1 VLTWF
6 AVALA
11 GGAVAVAVGWGL
23 RRSDGLGRPRPF
35 PWVSVALLVLLAV
48 AGAGAVPGVLR
59 AHQER
64 RLGRAASVLA
74 GARVAVRCQTLGG
87 AFVDAGPE
95 LGSELTWPGPGG
107 DPEPW
112 ALLKRDQ
119 CRHLGAYVR
128 SGTYRP
134 SRDQVLAVHV
144 LTHEAMHLSG
154 RLDEAAAECAAV
166 QRDARTARLLGAADA
181 DAAGLAAAYWHDL
194 YPLMPDGYRSPECRS
209 GGALDEHLADAP
221 WLAPIRS

>member
-1 VLTWF
+1 MLTWF

-23 RRSDGLGRPRPF
+23 RRSDALGRPRPF

-48 AGAGAVPGVLR
+48 TGGVPGVLR

-87 AFVDAGPE
+87 AFVDGGPE
-95 LGSELTWPGPGG
+95 LGYVRWRADGH
-107 DPEPW
+107 PEPW

-119 CRHLGAYVR
+119 CRQLGAYVR
-128 SGTYRP
+128 SGTHRP

-154 RLDEAAAECAAV
+154 RLDEATAECAAV
-166 QRDARTARLLGAADA
+166 QRDARTARLLGAGTA
-181 DAAGLAAAYWHDL
+181 DAAGLAASYWRDV
-194 YPLMPDGYRSPECRS
+194 YPLMPGGYRDEQCRA
-209 GGALDEHLADAP
+209 GGSMDERLADAP
-221 WLAPIRS
+221 WLAPPEP

>member
-1 VLTWF
+1 MLTWF

-48 AGAGAVPGVLR
+48 AGAVPGVLR

-87 AFVDAGPE
+87 AFVDGGPE
-95 LGSELTWPGPGG
+95 LGYVRWRADGH
-107 DPEPW
+107 PEPW

-119 CRHLGAYVR
+119 CRHLAAYAHSDKR
-128 SGTYRP
+128 AP
-134 SRDQVLAVHV
+134 SREQVVAVHV
-144 LTHEAMHLSG
+144 LTHEAMHLAG
-154 RLDEAAAECAAV
+154 RLAEADAECAAV
-166 QRDARTARLLGAADA
+166 QRDAWTARLLGAS
-181 DAAGLAAAYWHDL
+181 AAEAAALAAAYWANV
-194 YPLMPDGYRSPECRS
+194 YPLMPGDYRSQECRA
-209 GGALDEHLADAP
+209 GGKLDERLPDAP
-221 WLAPIRS
+221 WLASFHA

>member
-1 VLTWF
+1 MLTWF

-48 AGAGAVPGVLR
+48 AGAVPGVLR

-74 GARVAVRCQTLGG
+74 GARVAVRCQSLGG

-95 LGSELTWPGPGG
+95 LGYVPPRAVGPAQARPVPPPGG
-107 DPEPW
+107 VRALGQAPAQPRPGAGRAYPDP
-112 ALLKRDQ
+112 
-119 CRHLGAYVR
+119 
-128 SGTYRP
+128 
-134 SRDQVLAVHV
+134 
-144 LTHEAMHLSG
+144 
-154 RLDEAAAECAAV
+154 
-166 QRDARTARLLGAADA
+166 
-181 DAAGLAAAYWHDL
+181 
-194 YPLMPDGYRSPECRS
+194 
-209 GGALDEHLADAP
+209 
-221 WLAPIRS
+221 